1 MTAAREDLGKN
12 KAKVIHGNIRVIE
25 RDEETFLP
33 WARESYAC
41 IIFNLHTVHTRAGIA
56 HSAEA
61 FRRLIDLAV
70 ERRGRYYL
78 TYHRFASHDQLIK
91 CYPELGGFLR

>member
-1 MTAAREDLGKN
+1 MHVAYSTCTPFTRE
-12 KAKVIHGNIRVIE
+12 RV
-25 RDEETFLP
+25 P
-33 WARESYAC
+33 
-41 IIFNLHTVHTRAGIA
+41 

-78 TYHRFASHDQLIK
+78 TYHRFASRNQLMK
-91 CYPELGGFLR
+91 CYPEFEAFLAMKRKFDPQELFQSDWYRHYCDPLPSA